1 MYGKNDTKIMVYNM
15 RKLQKKGREKKD
27 RREDQRTSE
36 KPKNSWPLN

>member
-27 RREDQRTSE
+27 RRED
-36 KPKNSWPLN
+36 